1 MCWLRVML
9 FNILRLYF
17 GTHILTLCVRKFV
30 PSFSSVQS
38 LSRVQ
43 LFVTSWTGACQASCL
58 SLTPEACSNFYPS
71 SKWCYPTISSSVVPF
86 SSCLQSFPASE
97 CFPRSQFFTSDG
109 QSFGVSASHQSLQWI
124 FRTDFL

>member
-1 MCWLRVML
+1 ML

-38 LSRVQ
+38 LSCVQ
-43 LFVTSWTGACQASCL
+43 LFATPWTAACQASCP
-58 SLTPEACSNFYPS
+58 SPTPGACSNFCS
-71 SKWCYPTISSSVVPF
+71 SSWCCHPTISSSVVPF
-86 SSCLQSFPASE
+86 SSCLQSFPASGA
-97 CFPRSQFFTSDG
+97 FPI
-109 QSFGVSASHQSLQWI
+109 VSSSHQMAKALEFQLQHQSLQRI